1 MFINKISEINN
12 QISNEQEIKNILG
25 KEDFLKLL
33 ITELKYQNP
42 LSPVD
47 NKEFISQMAEFSSL
61 EQLQNMNNNFDYLV
75 NILSFSQLNFATSI
89 ISKKVVGL
97 DENGNV
103 FEGIVKNV
111 SIEKGNI
118 FLDLDGKKIE
128 LKKIIKIY

>member
-12 QISNEQEIKNILG
+12 QIYNEQEMKNILG

-61 EQLQNMNNNFDYLV
+61 EQLQNMNNNFEYLV

-89 ISKKVVGL
+89 ISKNVVGL

-103 FEGIVKNV
+103 FEGVVKNV
-111 SIEKGNI
+111 SIENGNI